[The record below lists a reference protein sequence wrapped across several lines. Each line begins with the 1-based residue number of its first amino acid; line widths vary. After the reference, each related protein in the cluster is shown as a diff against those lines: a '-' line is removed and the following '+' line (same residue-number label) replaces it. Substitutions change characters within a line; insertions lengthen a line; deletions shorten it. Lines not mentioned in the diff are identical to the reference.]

1 MKRPLWLAATV
12 CVLGTQLAAQNVEA
26 EIRRLEDERGQAMLR
41 RDAAALDRILADDL
55 TYTHSSGRVDTKP
68 DFIRSYTATDQRYVA
83 FDRDNVR
90 VRVYGDAAVVTGT
103 AKVHVKS
110 DTRDA
115 KFEIRFVDVYV
126 RRNGRWQMVAWQST
140 RIEPL

>member
-1 MKRPLWLAATV
+1 MKRPLWLAAAV

-26 EIRRLEDERGQAMLR
+26 EIRRLED
-41 RDAAALDRILADDL
+41 ADDL
-55 TYTHSSGRVDTKP
+55 THTHSSGRVDTKV
-68 DFIRSYTATDQRYVA
+68 D